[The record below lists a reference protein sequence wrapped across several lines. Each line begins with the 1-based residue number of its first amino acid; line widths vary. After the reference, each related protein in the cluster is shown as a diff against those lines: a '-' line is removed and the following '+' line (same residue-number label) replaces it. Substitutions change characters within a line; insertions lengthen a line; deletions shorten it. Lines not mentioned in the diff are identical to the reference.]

1 MWKNKKI
8 LFGIIISFILIVI
21 IALQINLKDVF
32 DTLKKANYFLIII
45 SMLVFLLSFVFR
57 AMVWHYVLYEV
68 KDIKFVPLFSSMMIG
83 FMANCIFPARLGEIV
98 MGYLISKYARISKTS
113 SISSVIITRIFDGIV
128 ILIIW
133 LALLVVLGYKKS
145 DSMWMAGFI
154 GVIVY
159 AGIGLLVFMFYKN
172 HKFAS
177 RILERFFALFSLR
190 VAVKVRKGIAKFVEG
205 MTIFRSPKRSLISFL
220 LMCCVW
226 GTVALS
232 TLLVIKSFHFGE
244 IMPYY
249 TPFVVTALVA
259 IGISIPSSPS
269 YIGTFEVSSVFAIR
283 LSNSSVTSSEA
294 LTFSILLHLSQLI
307 PVIIVGFV
315 NLWTSHLRLSQIA
328 ITNENSGIDNIK
340 SDGRRI

>member
-8 LFGIIISFILIVI
+8 LFGIIISVVLII
-21 IALQINLKDVF
+21 IICLQINLKEVF
-32 DTLKKANYFLIII
+32 DTFKKANYFLIIV
-45 SMLVFLLSFVFR
+45 SMIVFLMSFVFR

-83 FMANCIFPARLGEIV
+83 FMANCIFPARLGEIA
-98 MGYLISKYARISKTS
+98 MGYLISRYARIGKTC
-113 SISSVIITRIFDGIV
+113 SIASVIITRIFDGFV
-128 ILIIW
+128 ILLIW
-133 LALLVVLGYKKS
+133 LALLVILGYKKS

-159 AGIGLLVFMFYKN
+159 AGIGLLVFLFYKN

-177 RILERFFALFSLR
+177 RLIERFFAIFSLR
-190 VAVKVRKGIAKFVEG
+190 VAVKVKRGIEKFVEG
-205 MTIFRSPKRSLISFL
+205 MTIFKSPKRSLISFL

-232 TLLVIKSFHFGE
+232 TFIVIKSFHFGE

-259 IGISIPSSPS
+259 IGISLPSSPG
-269 YIGTFEVSSVFAIR
+269 YIGTFEVSSVFAIK
-283 LSNSSVTSSEA
+283 LSNSSVSGSEA

-307 PVIIVGFV
+307 PVIIVGFI
-315 NLWTSHLRLSQIA
+315 NLWTSHLKLSQIT
-328 ITNENSGIDNIK
+328 ISDEGGGIDSVK
-340 SDGRRI
+340 SSGRKI

>member
-1 MWKNKKI
+1 I
-8 LFGIIISFILIVI
+8 LFGIVISIILIVI
-21 IALQINLKDVF
+21 ISLQINLKDVF
-32 DTLKKANYFLIII
+32 NTLKKTNYLLIII
-45 SMLVFLLSFVFR
+45 SMLVFLFSFVFR

-68 KDIKFVPLFSSMMIG
+68 KDIKFTPLFSSMMIG
-83 FMANCIFPARLGEIV
+83 FMANCIFPARLGEII
-98 MGYLISKYARISKTS
+98 MGYLISRYARISKTC
-113 SISSVIITRIFDGIV
+113 SIASVIITRIFDAIV

-133 LALLVVLGYKKS
+133 LGLLVILGYKKS

-159 AGIGLLVFMFYKN
+159 AGIGLLVFLFYKN

-177 RILERFFALFSLR
+177 RLIERFFALFSLR
-190 VAVKVRKGIAKFVEG
+190 MAVRVRKGIAKFVDG
-205 MTIFRSPKRSLISFL
+205 MTIFKSPKRSLISFF

-226 GTVALS
+226 GTIALS
-232 TLLVIKSFHFGE
+232 TWLVIKSFHFGE

-249 TPFVVTALVA
+249 TPFVVTALIA
-259 IGISIPSSPS
+259 IGISIPSSPG

-283 LSNSSVTSSEA
+283 LSNSTISGGEA

-307 PVIIVGFV
+307 PVIIVGFI

-328 ITNENSGIDNIK
+328 ITDKNSDINNIENS
-340 SDGRRI
+340 RRIK